1 MSKIEKLR
9 DKFYKKPI
17 PNDVTFDE
25 VVTLA
30 KSYGCIIESGG
41 NHTKVVYKNKE
52 LGLYRVIP
60 VPKHGKTIGEVY
72 VKELK
77 ELFDAIEEVR
87 K

>member
-1 MSKIEKLR
+1 LSKIEKLR

-17 PNDVTFDE
+17 PNDITFDD

-30 KSYGCIIESGG
+30 ESYGCIIKSGG
-41 NHTKVVYKNKE
+41 NHTKVVYDNKE